1 LVICAEL
8 VAAARLAVAA
18 RCGPLTV
25 AAATPAARLATM
37 AALVRPAPSF
47 TDVRM
52 GFSPS
57 RFVTRL
63 RVPQVV
69 IAAGCA
75 NAKGRLKRE
84 P

>member
-1 LVICAEL
+1 MCAEL
-8 VAAARLAVAA
+8 VAAARLAVVA

-25 AAATPAARLATM
+25 AVATPAARLAKT

-47 TDVRM
+47 TDVRI
-52 GFSPS
+52 GILSFS
-57 RFVTRL
+57 VCDKT
-63 RVPQVV
+63 RVPREV

-75 NAKGRLKRE
+75 NAKSRLKRE